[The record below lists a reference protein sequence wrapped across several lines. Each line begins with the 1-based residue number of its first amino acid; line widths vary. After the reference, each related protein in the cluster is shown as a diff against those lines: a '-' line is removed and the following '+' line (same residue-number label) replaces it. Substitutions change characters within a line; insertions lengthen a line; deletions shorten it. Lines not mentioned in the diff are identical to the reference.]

1 MDISSAF
8 YNNDLIVHGT
18 ADALRT
24 AAGFGFRG
32 IGKPVALPLSIQ
44 RGLTEYHVAHHLP
57 GPTGAWIDALKGPNH
72 RIFSGH
78 HLIEDGISVIKDP
91 NLKFG
96 DFLHH
101 LGCDF
106 LSVKGIP
113 VVPKFMINGL
123 LSTGLSETFVS
134 NLCSL
139 NLAQVLSGGI
149 SLVCSGADVLMVL
162 ADAIPHT
169 FSAAGMHFAFAC
181 FDLASGLM
189 FPNILMIGASAG
201 EFFTSAVTLYRAV
214 TDPVIPMLG
223 VPGSVFYP
231 ALFQA
236 MLTGGIL
243 GGGIS
248 LLRGGT
254 LGEAVKTSASSS
266 LSAAAATFTN
276 FATGTFLTSA
286 AAGVATFFVAK
297 KLLDTVFPESNE
309 PFFAVGDPYGKGND
323 FFNCGTDLLTSP
335 SIFSAQSE
343 LSKPSAL
350 SAPSIFSI
358 PSKFSTPS
366 IFSTP
371 SALSM
376 PSEFA
381 QRYRSYFH
389 DVSFDA
395 ETALSGL
402 SKEPIGFIDNGTFYP
417 NEQGLRNAF

>member
-1 MDISSAF
+1 MNISPAF
-8 YNNDLIVHGT
+8 FNNDFIIHST
-18 ADALRT
+18 SDALRT

-32 IGKPVALPLSIQ
+32 IGKPIALPLPLQ
-44 RGLTEYHVAHHLP
+44 RGLSEFHLHHHLP
-57 GPTGAWIDALKGPNH
+57 GNTGAWMDALKGPNH

-123 LSTGLSETFVS
+123 LSTGLSETYVS
-134 NLCSL
+134 SLCSL

-169 FSAAGMHFAFAC
+169 LSAAGMHFAFGC

-214 TDPVIPMLG
+214 TDPVIPILG

-231 ALFQA
+231 ALFQN
-236 MLTGGIL
+236 MLL
-243 GGGIS
+243 GGFLGGAIS
-248 LLRGGT
+248 VLRGNS
-254 LGEAVKTSASSS
+254 LGETVKTASSS
-266 LSAAAATFTN
+266 TLSAAAATFSS
-276 FATGTFLTSA
+276 FAAGSFAVSA
-286 AAGVATFFVAK
+286 ATGVATFFVAK
-297 KLLDTVFPESNE
+297 KLLDTLFPSQEK
-309 PFFAVGDPYGKGND
+309 PFFTLSDSYEKGS
-323 FFNCGTDLLTSP
+323 LLSTSIHSVPGEFSMP
-335 SIFSAQSE
+335 SV
-343 LSKPSAL
+343 L
-350 SAPSIFSI
+350 SI
-358 PSKFSTPS
+358 PSEF
-366 IFSTP
+366 
-371 SALSM
+371 SM
-376 PSEFA
+376 PGIHSTIG
-381 QRYRSYFH
+381 RDSFH
-389 DVSFDA
+389 DVSFDIESA
-395 ETALSGL
+395 FSGL
-402 SKEPIGFIDNGTFYP
+402 AGEPLGHIENDTFYP
-417 NEQGLRNAF
+417 NVQELRNAF

>member
-169 FSAAGMHFAFAC
+169 FPAAGMHFAFAC

-189 FPNILMIGASAG
+189 FPNVLMIGASAG

-231 ALFQA
+231 ALFQS
-236 MLTGGIL
+236 MLFGGIL
-243 GGGIS
+243 GGAIS
-248 LLRGGT
+248 VLRGASF
-254 LGEAVKTSASSS
+254 GETVKTASSS
-266 LSAAAATFTN
+266 TLSAAAATFAN
-276 FATGTFLTSA
+276 FAVGSFAVSA
-286 AAGVATFFVAK
+286 AAGMATFFVAK
-297 KLLDTVFPESNE
+297 KLLDTLFPEKEE
-309 PFFAVGDPYGKGND
+309 PFFAVSDPYKNGNG
-323 FFNCGTDLLTSP
+323 FFDCGTDN
-335 SIFSAQSE
+335 
-343 LSKPSAL
+343 L
-350 SAPSIFSI
+350 SAPSALL
-358 PSKFSTPS
+358 
-366 IFSTP
+366 TP
-371 SALSM
+371 SALLM
-376 PSEFA
+376 PSILSTPNIHSGQSVHSTIGRDF
-381 QRYRSYFH
+381 FH
-389 DVSFDA
+389 DADFDMECA
-395 ETALSGL
+395 FAGL
-402 SKEPIGFIDNGTFYP
+402 KREPIGYIENDKFYP
-417 NEQGLRNAF
+417 NVKGLRNAF